1 LVILCE
7 TNILNLISQ
16 RLDTIYQIKPKCAT
30 IFFYTFLHLFTQLNT
45 PVVVQLWAG
54 VVYIYIY
61 IHVHNCKEK
70 PITSCVMG
78 RYTSWFNSEQE
89 HSAAKRRAWSGSL
102 DCLFILFNSLF
113 LNCSLFDFFCSANTK
128 HELINIFSHAFCTIY
143 LISNRFINIGSI
155 VVYTTYW
162 PYLNFIHPLCH
173 CGHTKDHCLSFYL
186 SVALL
191 FYTMMV
197 MLRCFLRVD
206 LLLYQQCPEWC
217 STRQFFFFDR

>member
-113 LNCSLFDFFCSANTK
+113 LNCSLFDFLFCSANTK
-128 HELINIFSHAFCTIY
+128 HELNIFSHAFCAIY
-143 LISNRFINIGSI
+143 LFDYLDKGNKSSFIPWDQENQTN
-155 VVYTTYW
+155 YYKLKKAT
-162 PYLNFIHPLCH
+162 
-173 CGHTKDHCLSFYL
+173 
-186 SVALL
+186 SVQVLT
-191 FYTMMV
+191 F
-197 MLRCFLRVD
+197 
-206 LLLYQQCPEWC
+206 
-217 STRQFFFFDR
+217 